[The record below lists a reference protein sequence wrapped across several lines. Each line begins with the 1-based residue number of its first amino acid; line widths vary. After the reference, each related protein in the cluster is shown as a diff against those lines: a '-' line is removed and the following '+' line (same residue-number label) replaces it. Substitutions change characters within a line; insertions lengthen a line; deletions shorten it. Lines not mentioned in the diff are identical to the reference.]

1 MAAVG
6 VIVAFGSVIYLASK
20 GIDLWL
26 ALLVGTG
33 ALGLL
38 SLMESGPLAAA
49 VIDGLF
55 GAATIQL
62 VVAVALISGLGRA
75 MKESG
80 DFDRMVSS
88 LVALIPKPKVLMM
101 LLPAIIGT
109 INVPGGAIMS
119 APMVEEHGTA
129 LNLDRTT
136 LASVNLFFRHIGY
149 FIYPLQTSLIIISE
163 LLDIPKHSI
172 ILYNAAPALVGAA
185 AAYLFFFGNH
195 NTGSA
200 LQKNPRD
207 IAYQFTEFLL
217 GFSPV
222 MVIIALMLLFDA
234 PFYLAAASGLCL
246 ALVRN
251 IQAEHWGAALLS
263 RLQQLFSGW
272 INYELV
278 LAVLSLMVFRA
289 VV

>member
-1 MAAVG
+1 M
-6 VIVAFGSVIYLASK
+6 
-20 GIDLWL
+20 
-26 ALLVGTG
+26 
-33 ALGLL
+33 
-38 SLMESGPLAAA
+38 
-49 VIDGLF
+49 IDGLF

-75 MKESG
+75 AKESG

-88 LVALIPKPKVLMM
+88 LVAHNPEAKVLMM

-185 AAYLFFFGNH
+185 AAYLFFSETTTPVRRH
-195 NTGSA
+195 
-200 LQKNPRD
+200 KNPRD